1 MSKEFLTE
9 SQVRRFQTLASVPSI
24 REMDEIPPEEEMSD
38 DMPPMGGEEEMSME
52 PEMEPELEPEMADAP
67 EEGGELDLSPEQ
79 KETLAAD
86 IVRAVAQELE
96 GALELDA
103 PIEVAVEDEMA
114 PMGAMEPPMDD
125 MDAEMDI
132 PPEPALDDMAPEEE
146 APMDDEMALEEVAD
160 EEELAEVVDDE
171 AVVNEV
177 LRRVVA
183 RLQSNK

>member
-1 MSKEFLTE
+1 MSKKFLTE
-9 SQVRRFQTLASVPSI
+9 SQVRRFQTLASVPAI
-24 REMDEIPPEEEMSD
+24 HEMDEMPPEEEMSD
-38 DMPPMGGEEEMSME
+38 DMPPMDGEEMSME

-114 PMGAMEPPMDD
+114 PMGDMDAMEPPMDD
-125 MDAEMDI
+125 MDPEMDMA
-132 PPEPALDDMAPEEE
+132 PPAALDDEDG
-146 APMDDEMALEEVAD
+146 MDDDMALEEAD

-171 AVVNEV
+171 AIVNEV

-183 RLQSNK
+183 RLQNNK

>member
-1 MSKEFLTE
+1 
-9 SQVRRFQTLASVPSI
+9 
-24 REMDEIPPEEEMSD
+24 MD
-38 DMPPMGGEEEMSME
+38 GEEMSME

-114 PMGAMEPPMDD
+114 PSVEKPETGADIEPALPEPDVGGDDD
-125 MDAEMDI
+125 MDLEDI
-132 PPEPALDDMAPEEE
+132 ADM
-146 APMDDEMALEEVAD
+146 
-160 EEELAEVVDDE
+160 
-171 AVVNEV
+171 
-177 LRRVVA
+177 
-183 RLQSNK
+183 

>member
-1 MSKEFLTE
+1 MSKKFLTE
-9 SQVRRFQTLASVPSI
+9 SQVRRFQTLASVPAI
-24 REMDEIPPEEEMSD
+24 HEMDEMPPEEEMSD
-38 DMPPMGGEEEMSME
+38 DMPPMDGEEMSME

-96 GALELDA
+96 GALQLDA

-114 PMGAMEPPMDD
+114 PMGDMEMDMEPE
-125 MDAEMDI
+125 MDAEMDMA
-132 PPEPALDDMAPEEE
+132 PPAALDDEDGMAPE
-146 APMDDEMALEEVAD
+146 MGD

-171 AVVNEV
+171 EIVNEV

-183 RLQSNK
+183 RLQNNK

>member
-1 MSKEFLTE
+1 MSKKFLTE
-9 SQVRRFQTLASVPSI
+9 SQVRRFQTLASVPAI
-24 REMDEIPPEEEMSD
+24 REMDEMPPEEEMSD

-114 PMGAMEPPMDD
+114 PMGDIDAMEPPMDD

-132 PPEPALDDMAPEEE
+132 PPEPALDDEDG
-146 APMDDEMALEEVAD
+146 MDDEMALEEVAD

>member
-1 MSKEFLTE
+1 MSKKFLTE
-9 SQVRRFQTLASVPSI
+9 SQVRRFQTLASVPAI
-24 REMDEIPPEEEMSD
+24 NEMDGMPPEEEEMSD
-38 DMPPMGGEEEMSME
+38 DMMPPPMDGEEIGME

-96 GALELDA
+96 GALQLDA

-114 PMGAMEPPMDD
+114 PMGDIDMEMDPMDD
-125 MDAEMDI
+125 I
-132 PPEPALDDMAPEEE
+132 PPDDGMDMAPEEE
-146 APMDDEMALEEVAD
+146 LPMGDE

-171 AVVNEV
+171 DVINEV
-177 LRRVVA
+177 LRRVIA
-183 RLQSNK
+183 RLQKNK